1 MPKSSAPSATVSTSP
16 RTGGNILVDALI
28 SHGVKTTY
36 CVPGESYLAVLD
48 ALYDARGIRNIVC
61 RHEGA
66 AANMAEAYGKL
77 TAEPGI
83 CFVTRGPGAT
93 HASVG
98 VHTAFQDST
107 PMILFVGQ
115 VARDCAEREAFQ
127 EIDFR
132 RMFGQLTKWV
142 AEIESAERIP
152 EYVARAFCTA
162 VSGRPG
168 PVVLA
173 LPEDMLR
180 EIADVPDA
188 PRYRVS
194 QGAPRPTDISELVA
208 RLERADK
215 PMLILGGGTWT
226 EQARDDLRAFAES
239 NHLPVAAAFR
249 FQSLIDNKSA
259 NYIGDVGLGINPK
272 LAARIREADLV
283 VAAGPRLGE
292 STTSGYTLFNVPKPH
307 QSLVH
312 VHPSAE
318 ELGRVYQ
325 ADQAINSGMAAFAAA
340 LKTVRLGKKNS
351 REKWLDEGRADYLR
365 HSTPGA
371 VRGNGVDMAH
381 VVNHLSETLPEDAII
396 ASGAGNYT
404 VWIHRYYRHRGFRTQ
419 LAPTSGAMGYGFP
432 AGIAA
437 KIEHPDRVVVA
448 FGGDGCFLMY
458 GQELATAVQYD
469 ARLIVI
475 VVNNGMYGT
484 IRLHQERQY
493 PGRVSGTDL
502 KNPDF
507 AAFARS
513 FGMHGEVV
521 KRTEDFPAAF
531 DRAMRVQ
538 GPSLIELL
546 TDPNEITPSI
556 TLSELRANQEAT
568 KK

>member
-1 MPKSSAPSATVSTSP
+1 M
-16 RTGGNILVDALI
+16 
-28 SHGVKTTY
+28 
-36 CVPGESYLAVLD
+36 
-48 ALYDARGIRNIVC
+48 
-61 RHEGA
+61 
-66 AANMAEAYGKL
+66 
-77 TAEPGI
+77 
-83 CFVTRGPGAT
+83 
-93 HASVG
+93 
-98 VHTAFQDST
+98 
-107 PMILFVGQ
+107 
-115 VARDCAEREAFQ
+115 
-127 EIDFR
+127 
-132 RMFGQLTKWV
+132 
-142 AEIESAERIP
+142 
-152 EYVARAFCTA
+152 
-162 VSGRPG
+162 
-168 PVVLA
+168 
-173 LPEDMLR
+173 
-180 EIADVPDA
+180 
-188 PRYRVS
+188 
-194 QGAPRPTDISELVA
+194 A

-215 PMLILGGGTWT
+215 PLLILGGGTWT
-226 EQARDDLRAFAES
+226 EQARDDLRAFAER

-249 FQSLIDNKSA
+249 FQSLIDNRSA

-283 VAAGPRLGE
+283 VAIGPRLGE
-292 STTSGYTLFNVPKPH
+292 STTSGYTLFNIPKPY

-325 ADQAINSGMAAFAAA
+325 ADQAINSGMAAFAEA
-340 LKTVRLGKKNS
+340 LKAVRLGKKDS
-351 REKWLDEGRADYLR
+351 REKWLEEGRADYVR
-365 HSTPGA
+365 HSSPGA

-381 VVNHLSETLPEDAII
+381 VINHLSETLPDDAII

-458 GQELATAVQYD
+458 GQELATAAQYD
-469 ARLIVI
+469 VRLIVI

-484 IRLHQERQY
+484 IRLHQERLY

-521 KRTEDFPAAF
+521 RRTEDFSAAF
-531 DRAMRVQ
+531 DRAMKVQ
-538 GPSLIELL
+538 GPSLIELR
-546 TDPNEITPSI
+546 TDPNEITPSA
-556 TLSELRANQEAT
+556 TLSELRAKQASNKEVAVSEQPHAGPLRLLFGSGN
-568 KK
+568 